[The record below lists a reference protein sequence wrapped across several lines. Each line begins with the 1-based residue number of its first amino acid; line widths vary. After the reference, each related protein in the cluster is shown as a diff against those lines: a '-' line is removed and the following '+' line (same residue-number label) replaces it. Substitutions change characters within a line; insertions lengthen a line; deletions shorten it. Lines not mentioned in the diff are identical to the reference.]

1 MNSREDC
8 SICRLLLAWVLIIA
22 VAVITFPDA
31 SSYSDG
37 ISVDDSKNG
46 CVCHSSSPASDLT
59 VTLSGLPAT
68 YDTGVSYNLTVTLFG
83 GPEVTS
89 DSTNQGGFNLKAS
102 AGDLS
107 SVDSNTQEM
116 EDSSLTHNSEG
127 NNQRSWEV
135 EWIAP
140 PDDSLSVTFLLR
152 GNAVNGDGEP
162 SEEDY
167 WNEAEYSS
175 KGSSYKE
182 ANETSSAL
190 PSVTISLAVVAIAA
204 VAAARRE
211 LLE

>member
-89 DSTNQGGFNLKAS
+89 DSTNQGGFNLKTS

-140 PDDSLSVTFLLR
+140 HDDSLSVTFLLR

-204 VAAARRE
+204 VVAARRE

>member
-89 DSTNQGGFNLKAS
+89 DSTNQGGFNLKTS

-175 KGSSYKE
+175 KGSNYKE
-182 ANETSSAL
+182 ANSAT